1 MSTRD
6 DRAQAATPNAEPWTI
21 PGVARELVVILS
33 ASAGIITLLM
43 LLKSAQSL
51 F

>member
-1 MSTRD
+1 MSTGD
-6 DRAQAATPNAEPWTI
+6 DGAKAATPNTEAWTI
-21 PGVARELVVILS
+21 PALARELVVILS

-43 LLKSAQSL
+43 LLKNAQSL